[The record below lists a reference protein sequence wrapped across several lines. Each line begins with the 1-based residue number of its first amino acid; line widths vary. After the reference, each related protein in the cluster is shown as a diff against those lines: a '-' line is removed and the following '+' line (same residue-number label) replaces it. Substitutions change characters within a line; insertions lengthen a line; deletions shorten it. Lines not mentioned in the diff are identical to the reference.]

1 MKAYRLHNKEWGI
14 EGETKYISAYD
25 AMSYPKVDFKKVEDV
40 ITKKEGDTLL
50 KGLLLYVMTDNRN
63 TFRSKENC
71 VY

>member
-25 AMSYPKVDFKKVEDV
+25 AMSYPKVDFKKVEEV

-50 KGLLLYVMTDNRN
+50 KGGYC
-63 TFRSKENC
+63 EG
-71 VY
+71 